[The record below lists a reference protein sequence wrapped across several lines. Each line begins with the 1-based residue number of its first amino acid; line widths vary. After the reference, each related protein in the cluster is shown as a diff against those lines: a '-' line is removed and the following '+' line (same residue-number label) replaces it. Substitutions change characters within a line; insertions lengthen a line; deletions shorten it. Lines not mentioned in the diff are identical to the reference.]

1 MIADNLLIKRS
12 HSRHLTVMF
21 ENRHILLGQL
31 TSNSHEIKNALIYLQ
46 NSVELRN
53 SLYYK
58 DFLLRYCNLEKTV
71 LSY

>member
-12 HSRHLTVMF
+12 HSHHLTVMF

-53 SLYYK
+53 SLYY
-58 DFLLRYCNLEKTV
+58 
-71 LSY
+71 

>member
-1 MIADNLLIKRS
+1 MIADNLLIKSS

-21 ENRHILLGQL
+21 ENRHILLGQS

-53 SLYYK
+53 SLYY
-58 DFLLRYCNLEKTV
+58 
-71 LSY
+71 